1 MQVRKELGESGL
13 SLAGLE
19 LEITVGVLIEDVAR
33 EEDDAIAQEP
43 QHPDRAGRL
52 RDRVFLVVLNRG
64 LPLDRIKI
72 YRAFVASVGQNER
85 SLAIVRAVIGLA
97 QGVGVPVLAEG
108 IETKVQMSL
117 LVQEGCD
124 EIQGYLIGRPQRL
137 AAESRSKPRVLFL
150 VQSAS

>member
-1 MQVRKELGESGL
+1 MEPTLEDRRQRLGRAIPEDLDVQVRKELGESGL

-64 LPLDRIKI
+64 LPSRPDQDLSGIRCL
-72 YRAFVASVGQNER
+72 GWTER
-85 SLAIVRAVIGLA
+85 AIVGHRSRCHRAR
-97 QGVGVPVLAEG
+97 
-108 IETKVQMSL
+108 S
-117 LVQEGCD
+117 GCWCA
-124 EIQGYLIGRPQRL
+124 G
-137 AAESRSKPRVLFL
+137 AC
-150 VQSAS
+150 